1 MVKHGSLF
9 SQLVD
14 LIDRKKFHEL
24 VHRHQAER
32 YAKKFN
38 WVWLFFDNTQ
48 TMKYQ

>member
-38 WVWLFFDNTQ
+38 SWDDFVAMRFF
-48 TMKYQ
+48 